1 MKALFFGK
9 NCFSVL
15 GQDDWLCAKQNW
27 GVVIGMIELTKKI
40 DFLGVYGLR
49 LRKTE
54 QTGLWASLFEQ
65 NNFTFIYLRIL
76 VIWKTWLA
84 AKINWKTMCPQDSVF
99 KVVSIRNTIFLK
111 FVKLYWQSF
120 KFKVST
126 FIFSVN
132 FIFCLTIIDVVDLVL
147 KEFNYSLVYR
157 MYD

>member
-1 MKALFFGK
+1 
-9 NCFSVL
+9 
-15 GQDDWLCAKQNW
+15 
-27 GVVIGMIELTKKI
+27 
-40 DFLGVYGLR
+40 
-49 LRKTE
+49 
-54 QTGLWASLFEQ
+54 
-65 NNFTFIYLRIL
+65 
-76 VIWKTWLA
+76 
-84 AKINWKTMCPQDSVF
+84 MCPQDSVF
-99 KVVSIRNTIFLK
+99 KVVSIRNTIFLE